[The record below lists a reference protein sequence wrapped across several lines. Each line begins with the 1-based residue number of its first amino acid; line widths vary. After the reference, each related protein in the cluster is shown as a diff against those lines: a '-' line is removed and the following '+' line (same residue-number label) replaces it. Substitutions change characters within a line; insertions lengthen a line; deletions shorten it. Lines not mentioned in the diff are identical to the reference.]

1 MVGEVDVVSLF
12 PRLKTREKVRPS
24 ASFPD
29 QQQQQQQ
36 LAAPLLDQDSGEP
49 SEEYCDEF
57 GMTAGTSTMAAAT
70 AHNNNLTTA
79 TTTTTTTGVA
89 TPHRFA
95 MAEHHHG
102 GVLHRIL
109 FLRCA
114 ADVLPTMFY
123 TIATNGKV
131 ALVALLG
138 VYSLLLSLFVPFWL
152 LSFVVTEWGVYAL
165 AVGIIFLIGRAI
177 VRVIAFPGASHKV
190 VTEIEREFAKYSV
203 RMIAASCQS
212 LCELAALFEPREQVG
227 AQNLDKRT
235 LHQLPGAW
243 RRVASQR
250 DRILGM
256 YVDVLRYVYQ
266 QDSVLQLSLSIS
278 SENSQGI
285 AATTARNHGLT
296 GYGNNR
302 LTGDIG
308 GFSTLPVRRDCVVP
322 PSLFACCASPLMFGL
337 EFVRVHSRPRLK
349 QMGEI
354 S

>member
-1 MVGEVDVVSLF
+1 
-12 PRLKTREKVRPS
+12 LKTREKVRPS

-29 QQQQQQQ
+29 QQQQ
-36 LAAPLLDQDSGEP
+36 LAAPLLDQEGSCEP
-49 SEEYCDEF
+49 AFVDEYCDELS
-57 GMTAGTSTMAAAT
+57 MTAGAPTMAAAT
-70 AHNNNLTTA
+70 AHNNNPTKA
-79 TTTTTTTGVA
+79 MTTGA
-89 TPHRFA
+89 TTPHRFA
-95 MAEHHHG
+95 VAEYHHG

-109 FLRCA
+109 FQRCA
-114 ADVLPTMFY
+114 ADVLPTMVY

-138 VYSLLLSLFVPFWL
+138 VYGSLLSLFVPFWL
-152 LSFVVTEWGVYAL
+152 LSFVATEWGVYAL
-165 AVGIIFLIGRAI
+165 AVGTIFLIGRAI

-212 LCELAALFEPREQVG
+212 LCELAALFEPREQMGV
-227 AQNLDKRT
+227 QNLDKRT

-250 DRILGM
+250 NRVLGM
-256 YVDVLRYVYQ
+256 YADVLRYIYQ

-278 SENSQGI
+278 SESSPDV
-285 AATTARNHGLT
+285 AATAARNHGLT

-302 LTGDIG
+302 LMGDIG
-308 GFSTLPVRRDCVVP
+308 DFSTLPVRRDCVPFTFAFLCVCR
-322 PSLFACCASPLMFGL
+322 PSCLALYS
-337 EFVRVHSRPRLK
+337 FVCTRPRLK
-349 QMGEI
+349 QMAEI